1 METHTLAQP
10 DQTNNKGV
18 RRACDCCRKRKVRCD
33 SYEPCGPCKKASLR
47 CAYLQT
53 PKKKGPKGLRSARV
67 LHALRKIDE
76 ACPPKVAHPKG
87 LSQWTW
93 MSNEAVPTS
102 SPHPG
107 DTPIPPDYGVFDG
120 EPFEVCGP
128 GQYSG
133 VVAET
138 PVSAMYG
145 PRRQDAMH
153 SDYSSQADSLSP
165 TEYPVFSPVSPET
178 MWARLPSKMFLPYV
192 TLFFTHLY
200 PIMPII
206 DRKVYLNPELYT
218 KYSCLTSE
226 NYAFLSAL
234 SAATIVQLDVAAQ
247 LTQDS
252 NVLQADCGPPGELYI
267 SECLRERQ
275 RYDYIENPTT
285 LTVMTSFFI
294 FCYYG
299 NLERHEKA
307 WHFLQES
314 ISFAQVLNLD
324 DEHAILELDPTEA
337 QWRRRLYWLLFITE
351 RAYAIQRRKHTRLHP
366 SIQLP
371 LVFSSEDAQLLNGF
385 VNLVHLFSAVNDDFV
400 KVWRGQRKK
409 SLCSEPWLAGTQH
422 ALDATAFAL
431 QDVTETQ
438 QLDIEVSREWL
449 HVLAWQMGVSNGLLW
464 SPHDEFMR
472 LDYPVGLAKKV
483 VKITQ
488 GANPVALDSHGI
500 GMVRLVSR
508 CRARA
513 VLP

>member
-1 METHTLAQP
+1 
-10 DQTNNKGV
+10 
-18 RRACDCCRKRKVRCD
+18 
-33 SYEPCGPCKKASLR
+33 
-47 CAYLQT
+47 
-53 PKKKGPKGLRSARV
+53 
-67 LHALRKIDE
+67 
-76 ACPPKVAHPKG
+76 
-87 LSQWTW
+87 
-93 MSNEAVPTS
+93 
-102 SPHPG
+102 
-107 DTPIPPDYGVFDG
+107 
-120 EPFEVCGP
+120 
-128 GQYSG
+128 
-133 VVAET
+133 
-138 PVSAMYG
+138 
-145 PRRQDAMH
+145 
-153 SDYSSQADSLSP
+153 
-165 TEYPVFSPVSPET
+165 

-275 RYDYIENPTT
+275 RYDYIENPIT

-500 GMVRLVSR
+500 GMEQKLSDIVGCLADVLRCAAGDQSETFMQGREYLNILLQQLSSRRGKESRYLRPLVSKMGDLVGYPMSP
-508 CRARA
+508 ALA
-513 VLP
+513 LPAPDGVDMGSVYEEQEVGSELNGWQ